1 MASNYKKSNYALNKN
16 RKGIVYRYA
25 DGSTLEITFEKISA
39 TDPTFTQ
46 DDFEKLKAFSDEMY
60 HKEEKGDCLYGKWVK
75 SALDDNKDS
84 DWLATET
91 LEDELFEKHNEKEL
105 FNKVYDVIY
114 NTLTETQKRR
124 LILFAF
130 KGLSTREIAVM
141 EGASQKSVWESI
153 NTAQNKI
160 KKVLKIF

>member
-1 MASNYKKSNYALNKN
+1 MASNYRKSNYGINKN
-16 RKGIVYRYA
+16 RKGIVYQYA
-25 DGSTLEITFEKISA
+25 DGSTLEITLEKISA

-46 DDFEKLKAFSDEMY
+46 EDFDQLKKFSDDLY
-60 HKEEKGDCLYGKWVK
+60 HKEEKSDCLYGKWVK
-75 SALDDNKDS
+75 TALDDNKDS

-91 LEDELFEKHNEKEL
+91 LEDEIFEKQNEKEI
-105 FNKVYDVIY
+105 FDKVYDVIY

-124 LILFAF
+124 LMLFAF

>member
-1 MASNYKKSNYALNKN
+1 MASNYNKSNYGLNKN

-25 DGSTLEITFEKISA
+25 DGSTFEITLEKISA

-46 DDFEKLKAFSDEMY
+46 EDFDNLKKFSDENYHDEDVLEHY
-60 HKEEKGDCLYGKWVK
+60 HKNYVKGTYDNT
-75 SALDDNKDS
+75 DDS
-84 DWLATET
+84 VWLETESV
-91 LEDELFEKHNEKEL
+91 EDEIFNKLNEKE
-105 FNKVYDVIY
+105 FFDKVYDVIY
-114 NTLTETQKRR
+114 NKLTETQKRR
-124 LILFAF
+124 MMLFAF